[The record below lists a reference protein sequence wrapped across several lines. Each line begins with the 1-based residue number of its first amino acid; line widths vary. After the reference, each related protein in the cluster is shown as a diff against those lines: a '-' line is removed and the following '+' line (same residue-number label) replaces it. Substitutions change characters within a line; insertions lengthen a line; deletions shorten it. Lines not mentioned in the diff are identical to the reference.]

1 MHTINPSQEVQAT
14 LSEDLSGSLYS
25 RCEIGTGYIDCCF
38 GRSES
43 ALIGMTHV
51 GHSEIHSP
59 SGRAGRRNPSLPGA
73 NDCSVIG
80 TPVSCY
86 RYLLGSAPRLPPF
99 ARRS

>member
-1 MHTINPSQEVQAT
+1 MHTIDPSPEVQAA

-25 RCEIGTGYIDCCF
+25 RCEIGTGYIDCRF
-38 GRSES
+38 GRSEG
-43 ALIGMTHV
+43 ALIRMTHV

-59 SGRAGRRNPSLPGA
+59 SGRAGHHLGLPGP

-80 TPVSCY
+80 TPASCY

-99 ARRS
+99 AR

>member
-1 MHTINPSQEVQAT
+1 MHTINPSPEVQAA
-14 LSEDLSGSLYS
+14 LSEDLSSPLYS
-25 RCEIGTGYIDCCF
+25 RCEIGTGYIDCRF

-59 SGRAGRRNPSLPGA
+59 SGRAGRRDLGLPGA
-73 NDCSVIG
+73 NDCSVTG

-86 RYLLGSAPRLPPF
+86 RYLLGSTPRLPPF
-99 ARRS
+99 ARCS